1 MVKKNGVFKN
11 TLVSNNI
18 NLFYF
23 LNRVDKYKM
32 YDKYFFLSF
41 VLIFILFLFFFIVS
55 RNIVEK
61 VEKALFGNFLRNN
74 SLCTRFFIFQSFSDS
89 FCGKIFTL
97 FPINYLTF
105 SFITIFIIFHK
116 EFFL

>member
-41 VLIFILFLFFFIVS
+41 VLIFILFLFFFI
-55 RNIVEK
+55 
-61 VEKALFGNFLRNN
+61 LFLF
-74 SLCTRFFIFQSFSDS
+74 FFILYIFFCIPYIFLFILYIFFFILYTSSSLSSILLSYPPSSISLYLFHHSLSSF
-89 FCGKIFTL
+89 
-97 FPINYLTF
+97 FPSSLQKN
-105 SFITIFIIFHK
+105 
-116 EFFL
+116 